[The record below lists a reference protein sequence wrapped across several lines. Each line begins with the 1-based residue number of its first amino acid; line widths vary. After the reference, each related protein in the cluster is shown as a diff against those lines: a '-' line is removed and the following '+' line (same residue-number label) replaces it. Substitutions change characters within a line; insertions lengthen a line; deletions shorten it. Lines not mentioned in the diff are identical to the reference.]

1 MKKIIVFAA
10 ALLVSFSAFAQE
22 TNRDAQG
29 NIQKGP
35 YETNAFWDNWSLGA
49 GVGIDIALDNVIS
62 GLLKKDQAVGRGL
75 AFPAIDVTATKWFE
89 PCFGARFGWQGLAG
103 KIYDT
108 DFSYNYAHGDL
119 LWNWSN
125 QFWGYK
131 EKRFYNLIPY
141 LHAGWTWTRFDNGFA
156 AGAGIINKFRMGS
169 VIDLLVDL
177 RLTGVGAAIYPDPA
191 AGHSFMFSAIAGLNF
206 NLGKSNWTR
215 KATTV
220 AGYAAAVAAAEA
232 AANAAQAAKDK
243 ANAAKKSLADKNAA
257 LAAENQQLKDELAK
271 AGKDNGDIF
280 NNLLNEPIIAYF
292 EIGKAKLTAKEQAHV
307 EYAVKNII
315 SQGKNV
321 KFTLSGNADSKTGSK
336 KRNQQLSEQRAD
348 YIYKLLTE
356 KYGLDASQFTV
367 KANGGNDI
375 FDTPELNR
383 ACIIEKQ

>member
-1 MKKIIVFAA
+1 MKKILAIAA

-35 YETNAFWDNWSLGA
+35 YETNGFWDNWSLGA
-49 GVGIDIALDNVIS
+49 GVGVNVALENIAQIVKGDDVTT
-62 GLLKKDQAVGRGL
+62 GF
-75 AFPAIDVTATKWFE
+75 AFPAIDAFATKWFD
-89 PCFGARFGWQGLAG
+89 PCFGARVGWQGLAG
-103 KIYDT
+103 NIHET
-108 DFSYNYAHGDL
+108 DFSYNYAHADL

-131 EKRFYNLIPY
+131 EKRVYNIIPY
-141 LHAGWTWTRFDNGFA
+141 LHAGWNWTRFDNNFA
-156 AGAGIINKFRMGS
+156 AGFGFINKFRLGS
-169 VIDLLVDL
+169 VVDFIIDL
-177 RLTGVGAAIYPDPA
+177 RATGTNASVFPA
-191 AGHSFMFSAIAGLNF
+191 CQGHVVMASATAGLNF
-206 NLGKSNWTR
+206 NLGKANWTR
-215 KATTV
+215 KATTI

-243 ANAAKKSLADKNAA
+243 ANAAKKSLAAKNAA

-271 AGKDNGDIF
+271 AGTDNGDII

-292 EIGKAKLTAKEQAHV
+292 EIGKAKLSTKEQAHV

-356 KYGLDASQFTV
+356 KYGLDGSRFTV

-383 ACIIEKQ
+383 AVLIEKQ